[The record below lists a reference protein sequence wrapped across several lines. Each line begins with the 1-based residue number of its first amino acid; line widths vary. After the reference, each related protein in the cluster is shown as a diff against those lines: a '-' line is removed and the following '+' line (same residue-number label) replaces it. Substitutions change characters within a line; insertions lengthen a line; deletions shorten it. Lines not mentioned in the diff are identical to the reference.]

1 MKCTKCLKD
10 GHTFNSCNNDWVCRK
25 CNQSGHKIADCD
37 LELEADDSESETD
50 TELQT
55 SATPKD
61 TPKWNQQ
68 CVSVSRSRSQ
78 SAHSEAKASQ
88 GTLIRFLGKGAPNE
102 TPNRGRPKQANTR
115 SPVDELEKKV
125 MNGKKEYTK
134 NNFRNYTLH
143 VLQYLLYY
151 DRDC

>member
-1 MKCTKCLKD
+1 M
-10 GHTFNSCNNDWVCRK
+10 CN
-25 CNQSGHKIADCD
+25 H
-37 LELEADDSESETD
+37 LADDSESETETD

-61 TPKWNQQ
+61 TPKWVQRS
-68 CVSVSRSRSQ
+68 VSVSQSRSQ
-78 SAHSEAKASQ
+78 
-88 GTLIRFLGKGAPNE
+88 GTIIRFLGKGAPNE

-125 MNGKKEYTK
+125 MNGKKENTK

>member
-1 MKCTKCLKD
+1 MSDTM
-10 GHTFNSCNNDWVCRK
+10 S
-25 CNQSGHKIADCD
+25 
-37 LELEADDSESETD
+37 ADDSEFETETD

-61 TPKWNQQ
+61 MSKWVQRI
-68 CVSVSRSRSQ
+68 VSVSRSRSQ
-78 SAHSEAKASQ
+78 SAHSEAKSSQ
-88 GTLIRFLGKGAPNE
+88 GTLIRFLGEGAPNE

-125 MNGKKEYTK
+125 MNGKKENTK